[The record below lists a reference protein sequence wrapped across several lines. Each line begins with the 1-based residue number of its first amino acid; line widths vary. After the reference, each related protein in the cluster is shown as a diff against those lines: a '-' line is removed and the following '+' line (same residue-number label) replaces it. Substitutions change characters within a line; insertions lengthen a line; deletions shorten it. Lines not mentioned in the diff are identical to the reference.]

1 MTNEPLQLLSDS
13 CLDFRMKFG
22 SVLSMMFITSL
33 VLSFISLVV
42 HMLFLLSLLD
52 RSTMKH
58 LLDEF
63 GACSHSHRHVL
74 ALLALRWSL
83 VELGYQT
90 PQNEGRQNL
99 AQGPLTSFAYRI

>member
-13 CLDFRMKFG
+13 CLDFCMKFS

-33 VLSFISLVV
+33 VLLAISLVV

-63 GACSHSHRHVL
+63 GACSHNCYRHVL
-74 ALLALRWSL
+74 ALLDLRWSL

-90 PQNEGRQNL
+90 PQN
-99 AQGPLTSFAYRI
+99 